1 VCVAAGRGA
10 RFGADKLAESLGRST
25 VLETALKALE
35 GVLPDAPMVVV
46 VSAERLPEWSRRLQV
61 SFPAARLVIGGPR
74 RQDSVRCG
82 VELARELG
90 VDIVVVHDAARPLV
104 AAEDV
109 RGVVWALGDS
119 DGAVLSS
126 VVLDTV
132 KRIDESGLILETVN
146 RDQLRLAQTPQVFR
160 IDALVEAW
168 SRADREREFSDE
180 AALLEWAGMTV
191 RSVVANHPNP
201 KLTRPSDLALM
212 RGVLRGDR

>member
-1 VCVAAGRGA
+1 
-10 RFGADKLAESLGRST
+10 
-25 VLETALKALE
+25 
-35 GVLPDAPMVVV
+35 
-46 VSAERLPEWSRRLQV
+46 
-61 SFPAARLVIGGPR
+61 
-74 RQDSVRCG
+74 
-82 VELARELG
+82 
-90 VDIVVVHDAARPLV
+90 LV